1 MPRLVRL
8 NNIENRRLLQSLA
21 DQEIAIYE
29 DVQGHTIFM
38 QWTGETFELRAK
50 THTAEPVNLVDLAMQ
65 RVYSKAIDYFNALP
79 TEVKRLLNTSWH
91 FCFEYFY
98 DTQPAHI
105 KYDRLPKNGLILTS
119 IVKGKKNF
127 SNNLDEI
134 SEYAELFNCEY
145 TPIIYRGRL
154 NQKQLDLINSF
165 LNTSKNDLEYVF
177 GDSNFAD
184 FFYKI
189 LSPNIDGSYLMQ
201 KGKFQDNLE
210 KIVIR
215 CLNSN
220 EEMSFEILNPLYQR
234 MSDNNTTEFV
244 EMYSLILLDFLEH
257 CQTINLKDVKLDG
270 SSREEV
276 YIDIICKMFN
286 PYAEKLKQKNLDD
299 LQIVVPE
306 FFQNDK
312 FKINTDL
319 LKNKVTKSLV
329 QHSKLEYVFK
339 VILGSLNYK
348 RKKSIG
354 VFNENTLAY
363 FNDFVDSLHRR
374 IDKHINIERENT
386 LQKKGLLNFNDF
398 YEITYDT
405 DATGKVYPDLYQKAE
420 EISDLSKKKK
430 GLPPLPIKT
439 TTKK

>member
-8 NNIENRRLLQSLA
+8 NDIENRKLLQNLA

-38 QWTGETFELRAK
+38 KWNGEEFELRAK
-50 THTAEPVNLVDLAMQ
+50 THTADPVNLVDLAMQ
-65 RVYSKAIDYFNALP
+65 RVYSKAIDYFNAMP
-79 TEVKRLLNTSWH
+79 IEVKRLLNTSWH

-105 KYDRLPKNGLILTS
+105 KYDRLPKNNLILTC
-119 IVKGKKNF
+119 IVKGKKLF
-127 SNNLDEI
+127 SQDLDEI
-134 SEYAELFNCEY
+134 SEYAGLFNCEY

-165 LNTSKNDLEYVF
+165 LNTSKNDLDYVF
-177 GDSNFAD
+177 GDNNFAD

-189 LSPNIDGSYLMQ
+189 LSPNIQSSFLMQ
-201 KGKFQDNLE
+201 QGKFQDNLE

-234 MSDNNTTEFV
+234 MSDNNNTEFV
-244 EMYSLILLDFLEH
+244 EMYSLILLDFLEYA
-257 CQTINLKDVKLDG
+257 QTINLKELKIDG
-270 SSREEV
+270 TSREEA
-276 YIDIICKMFN
+276 YIDAVCKMFN
-286 PYAEKLKQKNLDD
+286 PYAEKLKKDLDD

-312 FKINTDL
+312 FKINTEL
-319 LKNKVTKSLV
+319 LKNKVTKNLV
-329 QHSKLEYVFK
+329 QYPKLEYVFK

-348 RKKSIG
+348 RKKPIG
-354 VFNENTLAY
+354 VFNDNTLAY
-363 FNDFVDSLHRR
+363 LNEFLENFHKRL
-374 IDKHINIERENT
+374 DKHVNISRENT
-386 LQKKGLLNFNDF
+386 LQKRGLLNFEDYYDIN
-398 YEITYDT
+398 YDT
-405 DATGKVYPDLYQKAE
+405 DASGKVYPDLYTKAE
-420 EISDLSKKKK
+420 EVSDLSKKKK
-430 GLPPLPIKT
+430 GLPPIQSKEIK
-439 TTKK
+439 K